1 MPVNSNIVKP
11 INNQNRYVPQPG
23 GSLINRSVVV
33 NPPQQASRPGPI
45 NSPYPTNSMA
55 QRTVGGTPLMPRT
68 NGRIASNVPSWNYTP
83 GSALTSQNLT
93 TRQQPFTGYPSALH
107 NVHSQPPNDILDM
120 SEFPALGSSNTTANN
135 SSTSGLGSSYATTAG
150 TSTVV
155 NGPNDGR
162 SLHHQPQQAQEFTI
176 DDFPALP
183 GATSNGGNRGIVG
196 TQPPSFNM
204 TPGLSSSSIQDGRL
218 GLGGIRTT
226 VQPQINSMSEQDKK
240 VGSTPYSTTSTLVGV
255 PPYSTSSGISAN
267 LHSSNSSTIN
277 QSPSTSSITSASG
290 DSYGLMGLLSVI
302 RMTDPDLSMLALG
315 SDLATLGLNLNSPDS
330 ALYTTFTSPW
340 ADNNQIAGLI
350 EPDYQLPSCYNVQP
364 PPPAQSKIS
373 SFSDETLFYIFYSM
387 PRDILQ
393 EAAAQELYN
402 RNWRY
407 HREYKLWL
415 TKEPGTEPAMKSP
428 TFERGNYIFFDPNN
442 WEKTKEI
449 YYLYESLEDRPPMM
463 GGLSGMGG
471 VAASQ
476 AGVSSLASGGL
487 HQQQQGITQQGLSSV
502 NMAGLM
508 GLGGMPSSS
517 AAGLSA
523 GTLAGLGASPA
534 HMQLHHQYPSAS
546 NATHHQLGGP
556 IPGAHYVAQGGLKDY

>member
-23 GSLINRSVVV
+23 GSLMNRSGMTVVV

-55 QRTVGGTPLMPRT
+55 QRTVGGTSLMQRT

-83 GSALTSQNLT
+83 GSALTSQSLT
-93 TRQQPFTGYPSALH
+93 TRQQTFTGYPSGLH

-120 SEFPALGSSNTTANN
+120 SEFPALGSSNTTVNN

-150 TSTVV
+150 TSTSV

-162 SLHHQPQQAQEFTI
+162 SLHHQQQQTQEFTI

-183 GATSNGGNRGIVG
+183 GATSNGGNRG
-196 TQPPSFNM
+196 
-204 TPGLSSSSIQDGRL
+204 
-218 GLGGIRTT
+218 GIRTT
-226 VQPQINSMSEQDKK
+226 VQPQINSISEQDKK
-240 VGSTPYSTTSTLVGV
+240 TLRGSTPYSTSSTLVGV
-255 PPYSTSSGISAN
+255 PPYSTTNGGISAN
-267 LHSSNSSTIN
+267 MHSSNSSTIN
-277 QSPSTSSITSASG
+277 QSPSTSSVSVTSTSG
-290 DSYGLMGLLSVI
+290 DSYGLMGLLNVI

-315 SDLATLGLNLNSPDS
+315 SDLATLGLNLNSPDSS

-393 EAAAQELYN
+393 EVAAQELYN

-407 HREYKLWL
+407 HREQKLWL

-428 TFERGNYIFFDPNN
+428 TFERGNYIIFDPNN

-449 YYLYESLEDRPPMM
+449 YYMYDSLEDRPPMM
-463 GGLSGMGG
+463 GGLSGIGG

-487 HQQQQGITQQGLSSV
+487 IQQQQGITQQGLSSV

-508 GLGGMPSSS
+508 GLGGMPSSNTG
-517 AAGLSA
+517 GLSA

-546 NATHHQLGGP
+546 NAAQHHQLGGP
-556 IPGAHYVAQGGLKDY
+556 IPGLGQSAHYVAQGGLKDY